1 MSGSI
6 VCGVG
11 GSESA
16 RHAVRL
22 ARSLGSELGL
32 RLVFVRAVEPGSQ
45 EEEVSAVAERLSL
58 LSEYTTDL
66 DRGAGWLV
74 DVGHPAECL
83 AAVALDEEAR
93 FIVVGWGRPHS
104 SSVGS
109 VSVELARRAPCPVV
123 VVPPAAEARVADHG
137 DDNDLARAAHVSE
150 R

>member
-22 ARSLGSELGL
+22 ARTLGSELGL
-32 RLVFVRAVEPGSQ
+32 RLVFVRVVEPGSH
-45 EEEVSAVAERLSL
+45 EEDVGAVAERLSL
-58 LSEYTTDL
+58 LSECTTDV
-66 DRGAGWLV
+66 DCGAGWLV
-74 DVGHPAECL
+74 DVGPPAECL
-83 AAVALDEEAR
+83 AAVAVEEEAR
-93 FIVVGWGRPHS
+93 FIVVGWGGPHS
-104 SSVGS
+104 SSVGG

-123 VVPPAAEARVADHG
+123 VVPPGAEAGVADHV
-137 DDNDLARAAHVSE
+137 DSDLARAAHSRE

>member
-32 RLVFVRAVEPGSQ
+32 RLVFVRVVEPGLH
-45 EEEVSAVAERLSL
+45 EEVSAVAERLRL
-58 LSEYTTDL
+58 LSECTTDA

-74 DVGHPAECL
+74 DVGDPAECL
-83 AAVALDEEAR
+83 SAVAVDEGAR

-104 SSVGS
+104 SSIGS
-109 VSVELARRAPCPVV
+109 VSVELAQRAPCPVV
-123 VVPPAAEARVADHG
+123 VVPPGAEAGVADHG
-137 DDNDLARAAHVSE
+137 ASDLARAGHSSE

>member
-6 VCGVG
+6 VCGVAA
-11 GSESA
+11 SESG

-22 ARSLGSELGL
+22 ARSLGSKLGL
-32 RLVFVRAVEPGSQ
+32 RLVFVRVVEPGSR
-45 EEEVSAVAERLSL
+45 EEEVSAVAERLSV
-58 LSEYTTDL
+58 LSECTTDV
-66 DRGAGWLV
+66 DCGAGWLV

-83 AAVALDEEAR
+83 AAVAVDEEAR
-93 FIVVGWGRPHS
+93 FIVVGAGRPHS

-123 VVPPAAEARVADHG
+123 VVPPTAEAGVADDVDG
-137 DDNDLARAAHVSE
+137 DLARAAHSSE

>member
-6 VCGVG
+6 VCGVAS
-11 GSESA
+11 SESA
-16 RHAVRL
+16 RRAVRL

-32 RLVFVRAVEPGSQ
+32 RLVFVRVVEPGSH
-45 EEEVSAVAERLSL
+45 EEDVSAVAERLRL
-58 LSEYTTDL
+58 LSECTTDV
-66 DRGAGWLV
+66 DCGAGWLV
-74 DVGHPAECL
+74 DVGRPAERL
-83 AAVALDEEAR
+83 AAVAVDEGAR

-123 VVPPAAEARVADHG
+123 VVPLGAEAGVADQG
-137 DDNDLARAAHVSE
+137 DSDLARAGHSSE

>member
-22 ARSLGSELGL
+22 ARSLGTELGL
-32 RLVFVRAVEPGSQ
+32 RLVFARVVEPGSH

-58 LSEYTTDL
+58 LSECTTDV
-66 DRGAGWLV
+66 DCGAGWLV
-74 DVGHPAECL
+74 EIGHAAECL
-83 AAVALDEEAR
+83 AAVAIDEEAR
-93 FIVVGWGRPHS
+93 FIVVGWGRPHP

-123 VVPPAAEARVADHG
+123 VVPPSAGAGVADHG
-137 DDNDLARAAHVSE
+137 DGDLARAAHSSE

>member
-22 ARSLGSELGL
+22 ARSLSSKLGL
-32 RLVFVRAVEPGSQ
+32 RLVFVRAVRPGSH
-45 EEEVSAVAERLSL
+45 EEEVSAVAERFSL
-58 LSEYTTDL
+58 LSECTTDV
-66 DRGAGWLV
+66 DCGAGWLV

-83 AAVALDEEAR
+83 AAVAVDEQAR
-93 FIVVGWGRPHS
+93 FIVVGSGRPHS
-104 SSVGS
+104 SSVAS
-109 VSVELARRAPCPVV
+109 IPVELARRAPCPVV
-123 VVPPAAEARVADHG
+123 VVPPGAEAGVAAHVDSG
-137 DDNDLARAAHVSE
+137 LARAAHSSE